1 MTKKNTEYAAFND
14 LAGKLLSVPHA
25 EVKAK
30 LDAEK
35 LEKKRKKSKVSSAS
49 GHAANA
55 KD

>member
-1 MTKKNTEYAAFND
+1 MTQAKNNEFSAFND
-14 LAGKLLSVPHA
+14 LAGKILSVSHR

-35 LEKKRKKSKVSSAS
+35 QAKKRKKSKTSAS
-49 GHAANA
+49 GHGAAA